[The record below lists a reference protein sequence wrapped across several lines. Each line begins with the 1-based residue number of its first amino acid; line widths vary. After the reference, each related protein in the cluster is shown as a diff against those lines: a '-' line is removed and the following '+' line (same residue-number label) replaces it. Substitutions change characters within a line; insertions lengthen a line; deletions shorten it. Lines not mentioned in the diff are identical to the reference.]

1 MKAAFVA
8 SLALLSLA
16 CFAAAET
23 AFYQDAAF
31 LELVSPAFKYHT
43 GMRPAPME
51 AAALCKQ

>member
-31 LELVSPAFKYHT
+31 LELVSPVF
-43 GMRPAPME
+43 E
-51 AAALCKQ
+51 